1 MMDVVEDDEDAEER
15 GVAAGAEEGLG
26 RSGYAGRGGCGWMR
40 ETEDIARALGENR
53 RENAGAATKN
63 YRSGAFGEDG
73 KTERKTEEEGNK
85 GGGGSK
91 RGKGSKGRRSRSG
104 G

>member
-1 MMDVVEDDEDAEER
+1 M
-15 GVAAGAEEGLG
+15 GVAAGAEDVPGQSRHAE
-26 RSGYAGRGGCGWMR
+26 RGDCGWMK

-53 RENAGAATKN
+53 PENDGAATKN

-73 KTERKTEEEGNK
+73 KTERKTEEGGNK

-91 RGKGSKGRRSRSG
+91 RGKGSKGRRDRSRASSSPRLESASAT
-104 G
+104 